1 MKKILLLLA
10 FLPLCF
16 ISCSNEDDAPK
27 EPVLSNISKAELEAV
42 PSFSFWDKEDNDMLY
57 IKFRDSKLYTKQV
70 VSTGYVCNENIMSY
84 VINGDKIEVTFNIY
98 GNDVTFDGTIY
109 KVTEEKGVNSFG
121 TNDKI
126 SIYVLYSSV
135 YYR

>member
-1 MKKILLLLA
+1 MML
-10 FLPLCF
+10 
-16 ISCSNEDDAPK
+16 
-27 EPVLSNISKAELEAV
+27 SKAELEAV

-109 KVTEEKGVNSFG
+109 KVTEEGEPNKLILNLDKDVQTGKWLSHTYEWCSTSF
-121 TNDKI
+121 
-126 SIYVLYSSV
+126 
-135 YYR
+135 